1 MGYLSEHNATAFGKR
16 MLKRWIVGPLKDCA
30 KIEARLDAVEDFLN
44 NDKIREDLV
53 KALRNLPDVER
64 LISRIYTYSVKS
76 SVKAIYI
83 DMAALQR
90 LNEFYDLLKI
100 LRQMRTLVEKIFTE
114 DVKSKLCSERL
125 KALTSVR
132 EIKGK

>member
-1 MGYLSEHNATAFGKR
+1 
-16 MLKRWIVGPLKDCA
+16 
-30 KIEARLDAVEDFLN
+30 
-44 NDKIREDLV
+44 
-53 KALRNLPDVER
+53 
-64 LISRIYTYSVKS
+64 
-76 SVKAIYI
+76 
-83 DMAALQR
+83 MAALQR

-114 DVKSKLCSERL
+114 DVKSKLSSERL